1 MKTEHPV
8 RALCETMEVSSSGYY
23 SWRHRQD
30 EPAPRTQANQRLREN
45 ILRIHRASHQTYG
58 APRIQAQLRQ
68 EGCRCGRNRIA
79 RLMRQARLC
88 GRKKG
93 RFREVTTES
102 RHDQPIAPNR
112 LAQWA
117 PPTGPNQVW
126 QADITYIETGEG
138 WLYLAA
144 LLDRYSRRIVG
155 WAMSERLDTALVMA
169 AWNMAVDHRQ
179 PPAGLLFH
187 SDRGV
192 QYASLAYRQVLEV
205 AQAVASMSRKGNC
218 YDNAMME
225 SFWSTL
231 KVELVYRENFA
242 TRQEAREAIFAYVET
257 FYNRQRLHSAL
268 GYATPAA
275 FENQNN

>member
-1 MKTEHPV
+1 MKREHPV
-8 RALCETMEVSSSGYY
+8 RVLCAAMEVSTSGYY
-23 SWRHRQD
+23 GWHRRQSQ
-30 EPAPRTQANQRLREN
+30 PAPRTQVNQRLRED
-45 ILRIHRASHQTYG
+45 IVRIHQASHQTYG
-58 APRIQAQLRQ
+58 APRIQAQLRR
-68 EGCRCGRNRIA
+68 EGCRHGRNRIA
-79 RLMRQARLC
+79 RLMRQVHLR
-88 GRKKG
+88 GRQKG
-93 RFREVTTES
+93 RFRVVTTDS

-112 LAQWA
+112 LAQWL
-117 PPTGPNQVW
+117 PPAGPNQVW
-126 QADITYIETGEG
+126 QADITYIPTGEG

-155 WAMSERLDTALVMA
+155 WAMSERLDTALVMG
-169 AWNMAVDHRQ
+169 AWNMAVSHRQ

-192 QYASLAYRQVLEV
+192 QYASAACREALGM

-231 KVELVYRENFA
+231 KMELVYRQSFA
-242 TRQEAREAIFAYVET
+242 TRQQAREAIFVYIET

-268 GYATPAA
+268 GYATPAG

>member
-1 MKTEHPV
+1 MKKEQAV
-8 RALCETMEVSSSGYY
+8 RVLCQALEVSPSGYY
-23 SWRHRQD
+23 GWRLRQRQ
-30 EPAPRTQANQRLREN
+30 PTPRTQANQRLRAD
-45 ILRIHRASHQTYG
+45 IVRIHQASHQTYG
-58 APRIQAQLRQ
+58 APRVQAQLRQ
-68 EGCRCGRNRIA
+68 EGCRHGRNRIA
-79 RLMRQARLC
+79 RLMRQAHLC
-88 GRKKG
+88 GRQKG
-93 RFREVTTES
+93 RFRVVTTES

-112 LAQWA
+112 LARWQ

-126 QADITYIETGEG
+126 QADITYIPTGEG

-169 AWNMAVDHRQ
+169 AWNMAVSHRQ

-192 QYASLAYRQVLEV
+192 QYASLAYREVLAV

-218 YDNAMME
+218 YDNATME

-231 KVELVYRENFA
+231 KMELVYRQTFA
-242 TRQEAREAIFAYVET
+242 TRQQAREAIFAYIET

-268 GYATPAA
+268 GYATPAG